1 MRIAHLISLV
11 ACLGIAISATAGD
24 LRVTCAPGLNIFL
37 DGEFVGVSIPK
48 YDGKYLTGLSDGKHT
63 IMVKKIGFTTKEISV
78 IVGASPIQVVVGELL
93 PNNVSNQPQPET
105 TSRDVVGRP
114 VGTIEVTSD
123 PQICTV
129 GIVGQEIVKQEPIMT
144 IPGIP
149 VGDYDIRF
157 EISGVV
163 LNTNVVVRADEI
175 SRIRADFPTNR
186 VENTVDDSGDGE
198 SVSPSQK
205 DGSQPKSGCIE
216 YWVEV
221 VRTSNPEVIEPIRSS
236 LKEAGFPLYHQKL
249 ITIEDDGV
257 LPLYKLRIG
266 PINHKKDAKRITT
279 QMKNGGYTAA
289 WLVPV
294 ECQ

>member
-1 MRIAHLISLV
+1 MRTAQVISLV
-11 ACLGIAISATAGD
+11 MCLGIAAVATAGD
-24 LRVTCAPGLNIFL
+24 VRVTCAPGLNIFL

-48 YDGKYLTGLSDGKHT
+48 YDGKYLTGLSTGEHT
-63 IMVKKIGFTTKEISV
+63 IMIKKIGFSTKEISV
-78 IVGASPIQVVVGELL
+78 SVGASPIQVVVGELS
-93 PNNVSNQPQPET
+93 PISNTSQPAT
-105 TSRDVVGRP
+105 TKRDVVGRP
-114 VGTIEVTSD
+114 VGIIEITTT
-123 PQICTV
+123 PQSCTV
-129 GIVGQEIVKQEPIMT
+129 EIAGQEIVKLELIMT
-144 IPGIP
+144 IPGLP

-157 EISGVV
+157 ESSEAD
-163 LNTNVVVRADEI
+163 LSTNVVVKADET
-175 SRIRADFPTNR
+175 SRISVDILNKR
-186 VENTVDDSGDGE
+186 VETVADESDADG
-198 SVSPSQK
+198 SVSPPTK
-205 DGSQPKSGCIE
+205 GGSKAKGECIE

-221 VRTSNPEVIEPIRSS
+221 VRTSDPEMIEPARSN

>member
-11 ACLGIAISATAGD
+11 MCLGIAISATAGD

-48 YDGKYLTGLSDGKHT
+48 YDGKYLTGLSTGEHT
-63 IMVKKIGFTTKEISV
+63 IMIKKIGFSTKEISV
-78 IVGASPIQVVVGELL
+78 SVGASPIQVVVGELS
-93 PNNVSNQPQPET
+93 PISNTSQPAT
-105 TSRDVVGRP
+105 TKRDVVGRP
-114 VGTIEVTSD
+114 VGIIEITTT
-123 PQICTV
+123 PQSCTV
-129 GIVGQEIVKQEPIMT
+129 EIAGQEIVKLELIMT
-144 IPGIP
+144 IPGLP

-157 EISGVV
+157 ESSEAD
-163 LNTNVVVRADEI
+163 LSTNVVVKADET
-175 SRIRADFPTNR
+175 SRISVDILNKR
-186 VENTVDDSGDGE
+186 VETVADESDADG
-198 SVSPSQK
+198 SVSPPTK
-205 DGSQPKSGCIE
+205 GGSKAKGECIE

-221 VRTSNPEVIEPIRSS
+221 VRTSDPEMIEPARSN